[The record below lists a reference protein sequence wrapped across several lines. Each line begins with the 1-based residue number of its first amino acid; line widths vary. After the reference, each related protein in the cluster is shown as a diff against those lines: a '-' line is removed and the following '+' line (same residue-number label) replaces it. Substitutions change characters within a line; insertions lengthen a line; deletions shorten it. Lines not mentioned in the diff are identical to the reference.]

1 MLTLSQTDIKQIFTM
16 KEAILASKEALSM
29 HTRGNSI
36 VPLRTNIN
44 IPNYH
49 GQSLFMPAYSEELNI
64 TGVKI
69 VSFFPNNIKAGKPA
83 VLGQMILI
91 DGKDGEVC
99 AMIDGTYLTQLRTGA
114 LQGAA
119 TDLLARKDAK
129 CALLI
134 GTGGQAA
141 TQLEALL
148 NVRDLDEVRV
158 YGIDYEQTQQFVFK
172 MQEELTQFKTK
183 IIVVSNCNQAVKD
196 ADIITT
202 ITSSKAPVFDGS
214 LVQPGTHINGIGSY
228 TPEMQELPESIIK
241 VADKIVFD
249 TREGVLAEAGDI
261 IIPLQKGII
270 NKTDFTGDLGE
281 VILDKVKGRET
292 NSEIT
297 IFKAVGTAVLDLV
310 TAFKIYTKALNHRAK

>member
-1 MLTLSQTDIKQIFTM
+1 MLTLSQVDIKQIFTM
-16 KEAILASKEALSM
+16 KEAILASKEALAM
-29 HTRGNSI
+29 HTRGKSI

-49 GQSLFMPAYSEELNI
+49 GQSLFMPAYSEELDI

-69 VSFFPNNIKAGKPA
+69 VSFFPNNVKTGKPSI
-83 VLGQMILI
+83 LGQMILI
-91 DGKDGEVC
+91 DGKDGEIF

-119 TDLLARKDAK
+119 TDLLAKKDAK

-158 YGIDYEQTQQFVFK
+158 YGINYERTQQFVFK
-172 MQEELTQFKTK
+172 MQEELTQFKTR
-183 IIVVSNCNQAVKD
+183 IIAISNCDKAVKE

-202 ITSSKAPVFDGS
+202 ITSSKVPVFDGG

-241 VADKIVFD
+241 VADKIFFD
-249 TREGVLAEAGDI
+249 TKEGVLVEAGDI
-261 IIPLQKGII
+261 IIPLKNRSI
-270 NKTDFTGDLGE
+270 NKTNFTGDLGE
-281 VILDKVKGRET
+281 LILNIVKGRET

-310 TAFKIYTKALNHRAK
+310 TAFRIYTKALNHRVK